1 MTEGQILF
9 RLDQKDF
16 IDSLKVA
23 KIDLEDTRAQ
33 LNEAKSQLDLALRD
47 QKVAFT
53 QLKLRLGSLDR
64 QKELATTGLTT
75 SSAVENSQL
84 AYSSSEQQFINKE
97 NLVEKAKI
105 NIGKL
110 EIQLRRRL
118 IAIDK
123 AHRKLKETQYIAPVS
138 YTHLTLPTKRI
149 V

>member
-1 MTEGQILF
+1 MNPIEIPPSF
-9 RLDQKDF
+9 WLD
-16 IDSLKVA
+16 V
-23 KIDLEDTRAQ
+23 
-33 LNEAKSQLDLALRD
+33 NEIEFPQLDLALKD

-53 QLKLRLGSLDR
+53 QLELRLGSLDR

-97 NLVEKAKI
+97 NLVEKAKT

-123 AHRKLKETQYIAPVS
+123 AKRKLKETFRY
-138 YTHLTLPTKRI
+138 
-149 V
+149 